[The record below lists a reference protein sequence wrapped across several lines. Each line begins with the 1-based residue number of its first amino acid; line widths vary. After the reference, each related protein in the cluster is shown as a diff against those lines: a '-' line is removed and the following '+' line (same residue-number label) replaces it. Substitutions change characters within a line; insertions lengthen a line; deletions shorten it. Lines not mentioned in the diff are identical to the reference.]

1 MPRLPIRTDVPLA
14 TRPWMN
20 GVIILLNVAVYL
32 LDVAYDR
39 SLMQRYMLEADDP
52 RVVHFLAYAF
62 LHINLFHM
70 GVNMLLLLIFGP
82 NVEDLLGH
90 LGYAAFYLGGAVFSG
105 VGFLA
110 AGGDL
115 VVGASGA
122 VGAVMAAY
130 LVFFPRSLITVS
142 LRVRAVEVR
151 STWVVV
157 GFFLYNLAMSVVVR
171 FTSRAP
177 AFEAN
182 DAHLA
187 GLLFGFAVAV
197 SLLLLGL
204 LQRHPF
210 DLLGILDRWNRRRQ
224 YRNLVR
230 DGYDPFLQRRGAPP
244 PTTTATAATK
254 GALAVEQPK
263 ALESRE
269 QPPDPTAV
277 RIATLRTSVADAIG
291 QRNLP
296 LAADLF
302 RQLKE
307 LDPKQFLPR
316 QAQLDVAN
324 QLASQQLYADA
335 ADAYEQFLHYCPQFE
350 QNEEIDLM
358 LGLIYARYLD
368 RYARTKECL
377 TLALTRLHGEGQT
390 QLAKAELA
398 RIEPLLSPPRHGS
411 T

>member
-32 LDVAYDR
+32 LDVANDR

-105 VGFLA
+105 VGFLV

-130 LVFFPRSLITVS
+130 LVFFPRSLITLS

-171 FTSRAP
+171 FTSRGAT
-177 AFEAN
+177 FEAN

-187 GLLFGFAVAV
+187 GLLFGFSVAV

-224 YRNLVR
+224 YRSLVR

-244 PTTTATAATK
+244 TTATAAK
-254 GALAVEQPK
+254 GALAIEQPK
-263 ALESRE
+263 ALESWE

-335 ADAYEQFLHYCPQFE
+335 ADAYEQFLHYYPQFE
-350 QNEEIDLM
+350 QIEEIHLM
-358 LGLIYARYLD
+358 LGLIYARYLS
-368 RYARTKECL
+368 RYARAKECL
-377 TLALTRLHGEGQT
+377 TLALSRLHGESQT
-390 QLAKAELA
+390 QLAKVELA
-398 RIEPLLSPPRHGS
+398 RIEPLLPPLRQAR
-411 T
+411 